1 MAIAKQRITSKM
13 FKEAT
18 GRNPVDDD
26 LERCNCDK
34 AGTIGH
40 GSCGWNYRVNQ
51 PMFVNQFEEPGV
63 IVYNERRTSGA
74 IFDKATGMDAAEA
87 YAKSI
92 STNTFTAQVED
103 Y

>member
-18 GRNPVDDD
+18 GRNPVEDD
-26 LERCNCDK
+26 LERCNCDR

-40 GSCGWNYRVNQ
+40 TTCGWNYRVNQ
-51 PMFVNQFEEPGV
+51 PMFVNQFEEPAL
-63 IVYNERRTSGA
+63 IVYNERRTCGS
-74 IFDKATGMDAAEA
+74 IFDKATQVEDAER

-92 STNTFTAQVED
+92 STDTFIAQVED

>member
-18 GRNPVDDD
+18 GHDPVEDD

-40 GSCGWNYRVNQ
+40 STCGWNYRANK
-51 PMFVNQFEEPGV
+51 PMFVNQFEDPAL
-63 IVYNERRTSGA
+63 IVYNERRTSGS
-74 IFDKATGMDAAEA
+74 IFDKETQAEQA
-87 YAKSI
+87 ERYAKSI
-92 STNTFTAQVED
+92 STDTFTAIVED